1 MIRVRELTKKYGDF
15 KALDSVS
22 FDVNNGEILGFLG
35 PNGAGKS
42 TTMKIITCFMP
53 PTSGT
58 VEVDDF
64 NIYEHSME
72 IRRRIGYLP
81 ETNPLYYNMYVLD
94 YLNFV
99 AEIRKIPKEKRK
111 ERLDYVIDTCGLAA
125 ALTKDIGTLSRGYR
139 QRVGLAQTLI
149 HDPEILILDEPTL
162 GLDPN
167 QIIEITDLIKK
178 IGKEKTVMVSTHI
191 LPWVQSTCDRVV
203 ILNHG
208 RVVADDTFENLRSK
222 YQNPENVTLETIFHD
237 LTIKN
242 IKVDELGRTTGTTQN
257 VLYDEKDSTSNSN
270 SASSEGGEQR

>member
-1 MIRVRELTKKYGDF
+1 MIRVKELSKFYGNV
-15 KALDSVS
+15 KALDSVT
-22 FDVNNGEILGFLG
+22 FDVNNGEILAFLG

-64 NIYEHSME
+64 NIYENSFE
-72 IRRRIGYLP
+72 IRKRIGYLP

-111 ERLDYVIDTCGLAA
+111 ERLDYIIDTCGLAA

-167 QIIEITDLIKK
+167 QIIDITGLIRK

-191 LPWVQSTCDRVV
+191 LPWVESTCDKVV

-208 RVVADDTFENLRSK
+208 KVVAYSSFERLRSQ
-222 YQNPENVTLETIFHD
+222 YPDPQNVTLETIFHD

-242 IKVDELGRTTGTTQN
+242 ISLSELGKITETSEN
-257 VLYDEKDSTSNSN
+257 VWSDKNN
-270 SASSEGGEQR
+270 SAANSVSTNSEGGEQR